1 MRTLAFLQSRG
12 WVAWESRARCW
23 GDGVEGRG
31 FNDGKERK
39 MSVIWGAHFEQGS
52 QRVALQAWLPCRLF
66 SETLTDLAA
75 HCPHASG
82 QLLWSWSLRLCRR
95 LESKS
100 RHLRVL
106 RQRGLLPAQ
115 SPSVR
120 WLVLLWTSCHQLGQV
135 LIDAWHCVL
144 NTFTL
149 LLSPPPTFVCLFL
162 NPQRHL
168 ACEFVPFP
176 DRLLSF
182 VGPRTQVLPC
192 SLSCLL
198 GTSLRGN
205 ELM

>member
-1 MRTLAFLQSRG
+1 
-12 WVAWESRARCW
+12 
-23 GDGVEGRG
+23 
-31 FNDGKERK
+31 
-39 MSVIWGAHFEQGS
+39 MSVIWGAHLEQGS
-52 QRVALQAWLPCRLF
+52 QIVALQGWLPCRLF

-75 HCPHASG
+75 HSPRASG
-82 QLLWSWSLRLCRR
+82 QLLWSWSLRVCRR

-120 WLVLLWTSCHQLGQV
+120 WLVLLWTSCHHLGQV
-135 LIDAWHCVL
+135 LIDAWRCVL

-149 LLSPPPTFVCLFL
+149 LLPTPTFVCLFL

-176 DRLLSF
+176 DRFLVSWDSEHRF
-182 VGPRTQVLPC
+182 CHVPSVVSWGSHYVGMNSCKYKQE
-192 SLSCLL
+192 SCLKL
-198 GTSLRGN
+198 
-205 ELM
+205 